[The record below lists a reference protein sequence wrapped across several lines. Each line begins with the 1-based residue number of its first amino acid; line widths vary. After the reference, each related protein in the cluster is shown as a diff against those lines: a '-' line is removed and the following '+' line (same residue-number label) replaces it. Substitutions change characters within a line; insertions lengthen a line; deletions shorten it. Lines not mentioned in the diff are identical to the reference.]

1 MYSRIQVHSRIH
13 NPCFLS
19 LWTYVFYW
27 IAEVEL
33 KPGWTF
39 SKDPAIVSLCCA
51 YLLSHDQLFATPG
64 LEPTRLLCLC
74 GFSRQE
80 HWSGLPCPP
89 PGYLLN
95 PGIKPRSP
103 TLQADSLPAELPGKP
118 YWLLQFSS
126 VAQSCPTLCDPMD
139 SSPLGSSVCCILQA
153 RKLEWVAMPSSRESS
168 QPRDLGLVSCIGCW
182 ILYHWPTS

>member
-1 MYSRIQVHSRIH
+1 MFVTPIPWGKGRHREDKQLPVGYTATVYSRIQVHSRIH

-33 KPGWTF
+33 KPGWSF
-39 SKDPAIVSLCCA
+39 SIDPAIVSLCCA

-118 YWLLQFSS
+118 YWLLSS
-126 VAQSCPTLCDPMD
+126 VQLLSHVRFFVTPWTL
-139 SSPLGSSVCCILQA
+139 A
-153 RKLEWVAMPSSRESS
+153 
-168 QPRDLGLVSCIGCW
+168 
-182 ILYHWPTS
+182 H